1 MTREEA
7 GRLIDE
13 LFETWYP
20 SLFRYLL
27 RVTHSI
33 EFAEDVAQETFMEL
47 YRALARGHTVDNAK
61 AWTLRVAK
69 RRVQRE
75 IHQHAR
81 NGPAMEALEAFE
93 TTALPVF
100 NSPAKSLEWE
110 ELVGFFSALSPRE
123 EEVLLLRLEGL
134 KYREIASQLG
144 ISANSVSTL
153 LVRALAKL
161 RAKLGVCL
169 PGPEQAEKAVE
180 KRGRKPLQ

>member
-1 MTREEA
+1 MTREQA

-33 EFAEDVAQETFMEL
+33 ELAEDVAQETFMEL

-69 RRVQRE
+69 RYVQRE
-75 IHQHAR
+75 IHDYVR
-81 NGPAMEALEAFE
+81 NGFGIEALDAME
-93 TTALPVF
+93 TATPAVF
-100 NSPAKSLEWE
+100 DSPPKSLEWK

-153 LVRALAKL
+153 LVRALTKL
-161 RAKLGVCL
+161 RAKLGACARE
-169 PGPEQAEKAVE
+169 PERAEKTME